1 MKLISLNKSMINM
14 QIYNKKC
21 FVYCEMF
28 NTGKRTL
35 REFVNN
41 NCEFTE

>member
-1 MKLISLNKSMINM
+1 MISSSKSMINM
-14 QIYNKKC
+14 QIYIKKR
-21 FVYCEMF
+21 FVYCEML